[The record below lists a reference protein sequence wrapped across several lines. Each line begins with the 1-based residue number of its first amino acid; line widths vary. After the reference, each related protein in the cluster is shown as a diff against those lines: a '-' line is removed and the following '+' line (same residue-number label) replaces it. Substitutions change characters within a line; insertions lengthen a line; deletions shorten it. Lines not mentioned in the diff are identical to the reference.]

1 MTDPPY
7 QRIATEI
14 RRRIVTGELS
24 EGQKVPS
31 TRQIIAEWGVAMA
44 TATKV
49 LATLKQEGLV
59 TAKPGAG
66 TVVLSPS
73 DRGSTP
79 KAPPRKEHREAELSR
94 ERVVKAAIR
103 IADAEGIRAL
113 SMRRVASG
121 LGVATMALY
130 RHVTAKEELI
140 LEMADLALGEIRL
153 PPDPPSGWRAQLE
166 LMARAQW
173 ALFRR
178 HPWLAQ
184 ALSITRPQ
192 PLPNLLHHA
201 DWATRALSGHGLP
214 SSTIMYAHITIFNH
228 VRGIAL
234 NFEAEAESESGTAI
248 SADTWLA
255 EHEPILWDLVSGG
268 RFPNFADVAS
278 RAPFDY
284 DLDTLFEFGLQRL
297 LDGYAVL
304 LAKSS

>member
-7 QRIATEI
+7 LRIATEI
-14 RRRIVTGELS
+14 RRRIAAGELR
-24 EGQKVPS
+24 EGEKVPS
-31 TRQIIAEWGVAMA
+31 TRQIVAEWGVAMA

-49 LATLKQEGLV
+49 LATLKQDGLV
-59 TAKPGAG
+59 VAKSGKG
-66 TVVLSPS
+66 TVVAS
-73 DRGSTP
+73 RGP
-79 KAPPRKEHREAELSR
+79 KAAPKAAPKTEADLSR

-113 SMRRVASG
+113 SMRRIASG

-130 RHVTAKEELI
+130 RHVAAKEELI
-140 LEMADLALGEIRL
+140 LEMADVALGEIRF
-153 PPDPPSGWRAQLE
+153 PADPPAGWRAQLE

-184 ALSITRPQ
+184 ALSVTRPQ
-192 PLPNLLHHA
+192 PLPNLLRHA
-201 DWATRALSGHGLP
+201 DWATRALDGHGLP
-214 SSTIMYAHITIFNH
+214 ASTIMYAHITIFNH

-234 NFEAEAESESGTAI
+234 NFEAETETEAGTA
-248 SADTWLA
+248 SSVEDWLA
-255 EHEPILWDLVSGG
+255 RQEPILWDLVSDG
-268 RFPNFADVAS
+268 RFPNFAGVVS

-304 LAKSS
+304 LAKAS

>member
-1 MTDPPY
+1 MPITDPPY
-7 QRIATEI
+7 LRIAAEI
-14 RRRIVTGELS
+14 RRRITSGELR
-24 EGQKVPS
+24 EGDKVPS
-31 TRQIIAEWGVAMA
+31 TRLIIAEWGVAMA

-49 LATLKQEGLV
+49 LATLKRDGLV
-59 TAKPGAG
+59 VAKPGAG
-66 TVVLSPS
+66 TVVAS
-73 DRGSTP
+73 RTR
-79 KAPPRKEHREAELSR
+79 KAAPRTEAELSR

-140 LEMADLALGEIRL
+140 LEMADMALGEIRF
-153 PPDPPSGWRAQLE
+153 PPEPPSGWRAQLE

-192 PLPNLLHHA
+192 PLPNLLTHA
-201 DWATRALSGHGLP
+201 DWATRALDGHGLP
-214 SSTIMYAHITIFNH
+214 ASTIMYAHITIFNH

-234 NFEAEAESESGTAI
+234 SFEAEADTESGTAVT
-248 SADTWLA
+248 ADAWLA

-268 RFPNFADVAS
+268 RFPNFAGVVS

-304 LAKSS
+304 LAKSG

>member
-1 MTDPPY
+1 MSRIEPPY
-7 QRIATEI
+7 LRIAAEI
-14 RRRIVTGELS
+14 RHRIVAGELR
-24 EGQKVPS
+24 EGDKVPS

-49 LATLKQEGLV
+49 LAALKRDGLV
-59 TAKPGAG
+59 IAKPGAG
-66 TVVLSPS
+66 TVVAS
-73 DRGSTP
+73 RTRKAEP
-79 KAPPRKEHREAELSR
+79 KPDTELSR

-130 RHVTAKEELI
+130 RHVTAKEELV
-140 LEMADLALGEIRL
+140 LEMADTALGEIRF
-153 PPDPPSGWRAQLE
+153 PPEPPPGWRAQLE

-192 PLPNLLHHA
+192 PLPNLLSHA
-201 DWATRALSGHGLP
+201 DWATRALDGHGLP
-214 SSTIMYAHITIFNH
+214 ASTVMYAHITIFNH

-234 NFEAEAESESGTAI
+234 NFEAEAESESGTAV
-248 SADTWLA
+248 SADAWLA
-255 EHEPILWDLVSGG
+255 VHEPILWDLVSEG
-268 RFPNFADVAS
+268 RFPNFAGVVS

-297 LDGYAVL
+297 LDGFSVL
-304 LAKSS
+304 LAKAG

>member
-1 MTDPPY
+1 MTEPPY
-7 QRIATEI
+7 LRIAAEI
-14 RRRIVTGELS
+14 RRRIVTGELR
-24 EGQKVPS
+24 EGDKVPS
-31 TRQIIAEWGVAMA
+31 TRGIIAEWGVAMA

-49 LATLKQEGLV
+49 LATLKRDGLV
-59 TAKPGAG
+59 IAKPGAG
-66 TVVLSPS
+66 TVVAG
-73 DRGSTP
+73 RARTA
-79 KAPPRKEHREAELSR
+79 APRTEAELSR
-94 ERVVKAAIR
+94 DRVVKAAIR

-113 SMRRVASG
+113 SMRRIASG

-140 LEMADLALGEIRL
+140 LEMADMALGEIRF
-153 PPDPPSGWRAQLE
+153 PPEPPPGWRVQLE

-192 PLPNLLHHA
+192 PLANLLRHA
-201 DWATRALSGHGLP
+201 DWATRALDGHGLP
-214 SSTIMYAHITIFNH
+214 ASTIMYAHITIFNH

-234 NFEAEAESESGTAI
+234 SFESEAESESGTAV
-248 SADTWLA
+248 SADAWLA
-255 EHEPILWDLVSGG
+255 VHEPILRDLVAGG
-268 RFPNFADVAS
+268 RFPNFADVAL

-297 LDGYAVL
+297 LDGFSVL
-304 LAKSS
+304 LAKAS

>member
-7 QRIATEI
+7 LRIAAEI
-14 RRRIVTGELS
+14 RRRIVTGELR
-24 EGQKVPS
+24 EGQKIPS

-49 LATLKQEGLV
+49 LATLKRDGLV
-59 TAKPGAG
+59 IAKPGTG
-66 TVVLSPS
+66 TVVAS
-73 DRGSTP
+73 RAP
-79 KAPPRKEHREAELSR
+79 KAAPRTEAELSR
-94 ERVVKAAIR
+94 ERVVRAAIR

-130 RHVTAKEELI
+130 RHVSAKDDLI
-140 LEMADLALGEIRL
+140 LEMADVALGEVRF

-184 ALSITRPQ
+184 ALSVTRPQ

-201 DWATRALSGHGLP
+201 DWATRALDGHGLP

-228 VRGIAL
+228 VRGTAL
-234 NFEAEAESESGTAI
+234 NFEAEAESESGTART
-248 SADTWLA
+248 ADDWLA

-268 RFPNFADVAS
+268 RFPNFTSVVM
-278 RAPFDY
+278 RAPFDF

-297 LDGYAVL
+297 LDGFAVL
-304 LAKSS
+304 LARAG